1 MLELA
6 KTNPTISGV
15 GLVAVLVLTVFGI
28 YLRFG
33 KSTKQV
39 MLLDTLEV
47 LLCDHVIN
55 VANYRTLLPLQLLHR
70 PRKRMHH
77 RPMMKKV
84 TNLLVTKMQAR
95 ETKIR
100 LQQQQRQ
107 RLRAIRQTAPSLP
120 VPRRTKSLI

>member
-1 MLELA
+1 M
-6 KTNPTISGV
+6 
-15 GLVAVLVLTVFGI
+15 AVLLLTVFGI

-33 KSTKQV
+33 KSNKQV

-47 LLCDHVIN
+47 LFCDHIN

-77 RPMMKKV
+77 RPMMKKE
-84 TNLLVTKMQAR
+84 TSLLLTKMQAR
-95 ETKIR
+95 ETKIH
-100 LQQQQRQ
+100 QQQQQHRQ
-107 RLRAIRQTAPSLP
+107 RVIAIRQTAPSLP